1 MTFIRRYL
9 FSHAKC
15 GVFHTVPPSVFSR
28 VDMFHTI
35 APTRSNPDCQLHVE
49 DVSHFIYLHICVVAM
64 ASYIVKLDDNLFCT
78 SQVLCTVVSVLP
90 VFVERGYFPFMHHV
104 ASHSRIISFFPQHLW
119 F

>member
-1 MTFIRRYL
+1 MFIRRYL

-15 GVFHTVPPSVFSR
+15 GVLHTVPPSVFSR

-35 APTRSNPDCQLHVE
+35 EPTRSNPGYQLHVE

-78 SQVLCTVVSVLP
+78 S
-90 VFVERGYFPFMHHV
+90 
-104 ASHSRIISFFPQHLW
+104 
-119 F
+119 